1 MKAFQYPLTAPKQSH
16 IEIVRFLSEN
26 INRKFTQ
33 IQIAKGIGKG
43 KSYKNV
49 RESIKE
55 LVKYGV
61 IDTEGIGP
69 YILCSL
75 DIDEPA
81 TIVYVAFAEHSKKY
95 AIYKRA
101 ADIREICE
109 RLINQI
115 KQHTPFFAML
125 LFGSYAKGIFHEK
138 SDIDLI
144 ILIEKKYH
152 DNVKREVSSL
162 QSIYAKK
169 INAFAM
175 AKNDYESMLAS
186 KEEINIGKES
196 LKSHVLLYSAEI
208 YYQIVRD
215 VYGKGQAQGS

>member
-1 MKAFQYPLTAPKQSH
+1 MKAVQYQMTAPKQSH
-16 IEIVRFLSEN
+16 IDIVKFLSEN
-26 INRKFTQ
+26 INKKFTQ
-33 IQIAKGIGKG
+33 VQIAKGIGKG

-61 IDTEGIGP
+61 IDTEGVGP
-69 YILCSL
+69 YVLCSL

-95 AIYKRA
+95 AIYKKA
-101 ADIREICE
+101 ADIKEICE

-115 KQHTPFFAML
+115 KSHTPFFAML
-125 LFGSYAKGIFHEK
+125 LFGSYAKGTFHEK

-152 DNVKREVSSL
+152 DDIKREISSL

-175 AKNDYESMLAS
+175 SKSDYESMLAS
-186 KEEINIGKES
+186 KEEVNIGKES
-196 LKSHVLLYSAEI
+196 LKNHVLLYSAEI

-215 VYGKGQAQGS
+215 VYGKGQA

>member
-1 MKAFQYPLTAPKQSH
+1 MKVIQYQITAPKQSQ
-16 IEIVRFLSEN
+16 IDIVKFLSDN
-26 INRKFTQ
+26 IDKKFTQ

-61 IDTEGIGP
+61 IETEGMGP
-69 YILCSL
+69 YVLCSL

-95 AIYKRA
+95 SIYKKA
-101 ADIREICE
+101 IDVREICE
-109 RLINQI
+109 RLINQV

-125 LFGSYAKGIFHEK
+125 LFGSYAKGTFHDK

-152 DNVKREVSSL
+152 DSIKREVSSL
-162 QSIYAKK
+162 QSIYVKK
-169 INAFAM
+169 INAFILARTE
-175 AKNDYESMLAS
+175 YESMLAS

-196 LKSHVLLYSAEI
+196 LKSHILLYSAEI

-215 VYGKGQAQGS
+215 VYGKGKA

>member
-1 MKAFQYPLTAPKQSH
+1 MKAVQYQMTAPKQSH

-26 INRKFTQ
+26 INKKFTQ

-61 IDTEGIGP
+61 IDTEGVGP

-81 TIVYVAFAEHSKKY
+81 TIVYVAFAEHSKKH
-95 AIYKRA
+95 AIYKKA
-101 ADIREICE
+101 ADVKEICE

-125 LFGSYAKGIFHEK
+125 LFGS
-138 SDIDLI
+138 
-144 ILIEKKYH
+144 
-152 DNVKREVSSL
+152 
-162 QSIYAKK
+162 
-169 INAFAM
+169 
-175 AKNDYESMLAS
+175 
-186 KEEINIGKES
+186 
-196 LKSHVLLYSAEI
+196 
-208 YYQIVRD
+208 
-215 VYGKGQAQGS
+215 